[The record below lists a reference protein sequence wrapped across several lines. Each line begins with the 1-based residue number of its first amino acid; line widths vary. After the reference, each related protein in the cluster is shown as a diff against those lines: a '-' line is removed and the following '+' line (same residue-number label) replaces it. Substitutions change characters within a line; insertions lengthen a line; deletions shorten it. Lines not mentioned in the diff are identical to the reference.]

1 MSDNKKDQPSK
12 GPERTPAD
20 ASGTKRPYATIDLKA
35 TVVSENK
42 AAKPADTKD
51 VNAETAAKVAAADA
65 AVKGGAG
72 AGATGPKVSEPPKT
86 SGAAATAAGAAKAGE
101 AASKGGASAV
111 PPPAAREGS
120 GFGRFVSHMAAGIL
134 GGGLAVV
141 AAPQLQPLLGVA
153 PPKPAEV
160 APRTAPQDVARI
172 AALEKQ
178 MQERIAAANAQAK
191 APQTSDEIKTALSRI
206 DNLNT
211 QIAGLKD
218 AQSKLAAEN
227 EALKTTSAKG
237 GPDEEAMRRIAKLE
251 EQLTSMASAA
261 AADPLKAGRLP
272 QLAQLTGQVADLRT
286 ALENRLAAQRKD
298 LTQEIDTRIT
308 ASAEAAEAARAGTQR
323 IDREV
328 AALRAEANRM
338 AARLDQLKTAADQLE
353 IGLKAVREDAASTK
367 TALDAART
375 ELAAQVKAAAKP
387 ADVAAA
393 VTPVAQRIAKLET
406 SVDGVLKAEADRKSN
421 AERIV
426 LSLELGNLK
435 RTLERGLPY
444 EKELAEVRKVAGSR
458 IDLAPLAR
466 YQATGVPTLSDLAES
481 FRPIANAILDAEAEQ
496 GDATVLDRLMSGAK
510 TLVRV
515 RKTSHEA
522 GDTSTEAMLSRMET
536 AVKDGRLAL
545 VLSEAKKLPAKAQ
558 APAKDWLAKV
568 EARNAVDVALT
579 TIDAALKSS
588 LGAGPANGG
597 QKGTK

>member
-12 GPERTPAD
+12 GPERSSPE
-20 ASGTKRPYATIDLKA
+20 ASGTKRPFATIDLKA
-35 TVVSENK
+35 TVVSDPK
-42 AAKPADTKD
+42 AAQATEAKDT
-51 VNAETAAKVAAADA
+51 NAETAAKVAAADA
-65 AVKGGAG
+65 AVTGAQG
-72 AGATGPKVSEPPKT
+72 RASA
-86 SGAAATAAGAAKAGE
+86 GAAAKPAEPAKAAASAAKSADAAGKAGAAGA
-101 AASKGGASAV
+101 
-111 PPPAAREGS
+111 PPPASKGS
-120 GFGRFVSHMAAGIL
+120 GFGRFVTHMAAGIL

-141 AAPQLQPLLGVA
+141 AAPQLQPLLGIA
-153 PPKPAEV
+153 PQKPAEV

-172 AALEKQ
+172 ETLEKQ
-178 MQERIAAANAQAK
+178 MRERIAAAAAQPAAAAASPEVK
-191 APQTSDEIKTALSRI
+191 AALARVE
-206 DNLNT
+206 DLGG
-211 QIAGLKD
+211 QLAALKD
-218 AQSKLAAEN
+218 AQGKLAAEN
-227 EALKTTSAKG
+227 AALKAAGAKG
-237 GPDEEAMRRIAKLE
+237 GPGEDALRRIVKLE
-251 EQLTSMASAA
+251 EQLSGMASAA

-308 ASAEAAEAARAGTQR
+308 AGAEAAEAARAGTQR

-328 AALRAEANRM
+328 ASLRTETNRM
-338 AARLDQLKTAADQLE
+338 ASRLDQLKTAADQLE
-353 IGLKAVREDAASTK
+353 IGLKAVREDAAATK
-367 TALDAART
+367 TALDAARA

-387 ADVAAA
+387 ADVSAA
-393 VTPVAQRIAKLET
+393 VAPVTQRIAKLET
-406 SVDGVLKAEADRKSN
+406 NVDGVLKAEADRKSN

-435 RTLERGLPY
+435 RTLERGLPFA
-444 EKELAEVRKVAGSR
+444 KELAEVSKVAGSR
-458 IDLAPLAR
+458 VNIAPLAK
-466 YQATGVPTLSDLAES
+466 YQATGVPTLGDLAQS

-522 GDTSTEAMLSRMET
+522 GDTSTEATLARMEA
-536 AVKDGRLAL
+536 AVKDGRLGM

-558 APAKDWLAKV
+558 APARDWLAKV

-579 TIDAALKSS
+579 AIDTALKTS